1 VALAHLTAFATHG
14 MEHRGH
20 LFHGILARDQLHKVR
35 LAAVCIRV
43 FDNARQAVY
52 VGYQKADKQEEVENL
67 IRVSLIVVRNH
78 ILHVRR

>member
-1 VALAHLTAFATHG
+1 MWLSPTSLHSLLMEWNIAATSFTVYLPETNCTKFALRPFVYAYLTMHA
-14 MEHRGH
+14 
-20 LFHGILARDQLHKVR
+20 
-35 LAAVCIRV
+35 
-43 FDNARQAVY
+43 Y